1 MVYDL
6 EKILRFKVEST
17 FDCTKCN
24 SANLLVIDSVGSEW
38 MHYCIPENTLS
49 CVIPVRDTVPY
60 IKSVRFMFNLMQ
72 MIIKYGITKKALI
85 TAVINTVKP
94 RIILSHI
101 DNAEIISHLSKHFA
115 KNVVVVQNGSR
126 DSYINS
132 RLWGDRFYI
141 ANYFGFGDY
150 EYDLMKKLGV
160 NIMNYYPVGSIRM
173 SVFMSSLQKH
183 TDDAGSQTICFIS
196 QYRYAHETTSND
208 FLKTFH
214 DYHTSIYK
222 MVLSWVNRHEYSLV
236 VAMKYEKNMKNYV
249 NEFDYYNN
257 ISGNVLCIANN
268 HKLQG
273 SYKLAYSSNM
283 IITLNSTLG
292 FEMFGVGKK
301 VLFCDFDPQLKY
313 NDIDQSIYSNLP
325 AISLLQSS
333 APEIINDKLCLLWN
347 MSDEDYKDKTYYSRD
362 YYMKNNVDYTYDTI
376 KSFLFNRLRN

>member
-1 MVYDL
+1 
-6 EKILRFKVEST
+6 
-17 FDCTKCN
+17 
-24 SANLLVIDSVGSEW
+24 
-38 MHYCIPENTLS
+38 
-49 CVIPVRDTVPY
+49 
-60 IKSVRFMFNLMQ
+60 
-72 MIIKYGITKKALI
+72 
-85 TAVINTVKP
+85 
-94 RIILSHI
+94 
-101 DNAEIISHLSKHFA
+101 
-115 KNVVVVQNGSR
+115 
-126 DSYINS
+126 
-132 RLWGDRFYI
+132 
-141 ANYFGFGDY
+141 
-150 EYDLMKKLGV
+150 
-160 NIMNYYPVGSIRM
+160 
-173 SVFMSSLQKH
+173 
-183 TDDAGSQTICFIS
+183 
-196 QYRYAHETTSND
+196 
-208 FLKTFH
+208 
-214 DYHTSIYK
+214 

-313 NDIDQSIYSNLP
+313 KDIDQSIYSNLP